1 MRRTEPKI
9 SDLEDGKR
17 PQPRNVGGLL
27 KLEKTKTTTTTES
40 LENLQKVYN
49 PVNVLL
55 LGQ

>member
-27 KLEKTKTTTTTES
+27 KLEKTKTTTTES

-49 PVNVLL
+49 PANVLL